1 MLIGDNTVITVIG
14 GGFYMEPTTSQ
25 EAKELLER
33 AIESF
38 EEALESPISQ
48 VTMDQIARTSEAMF
62 NALDLFV
69 AFSLLEMTREMAKGE
84 PAQSASENG
93 KH

>member
-38 EEALESPISQ
+38 EEALESPIST
-48 VTMDQIARTSEAMF
+48 VMMDQIARTSEAMF

-69 AFSLLEMTREMAKGE
+69 AFSLLEMTRKMAKLK
-84 PAQSASENG
+84 PTQSASKNG